1 MNAAKFAS
9 AWSTRHDQI
18 IKVVL
23 PEVAAEK
30 LKRNLAVVLARRCE
44 LGLPEYDSRKKQ
56 TQGGGLR
63 PWTRRE
69 DALVRKLPP
78 SEVAK
83 RTGRTIGAVRT
94 RRTRLLKETSDKV
107 QSRKTGRMK

>member
-1 MNAAKFAS
+1 MNAVKIES
-9 AWSTRHDQI
+9 AWSTRHDEI
-18 IKVVL
+18 IKVVS

-30 LKRNLAVVLARRCE
+30 LERTLAVVLARRRE

-63 PWTRRE
+63 PWTRQE

-83 RTGRTIGAVRT
+83 RTGRTLGAVRT
-94 RRTRLLKETSDKV
+94 RRTKLLKETSDKA
-107 QSRKTGRMK
+107 QSRKAGRTK